1 MDIVGER
8 VIKAPRDAVWTALN
22 DPEVLKACILGCEE
36 IEQHSDTELNATV
49 VARFG
54 PVKATFKADITLE
67 DLNPPESYK
76 LVGQGQG
83 GIAGF
88 AKGGAAINL
97 DEVEDGTLL
106 RYNADMAIGGK
117 LAQVGSRLVGST
129 TKKLIASFFD
139 SLDQH
144 FEAQS

>member
-1 MDIVGER
+1 MEIVGER
-8 VIKAPRDAVWTALN
+8 EIKAPREAVWAALN
-22 DPEVLKACILGCEE
+22 DPQVLKACILGCEE
-36 IEQHSDTELNATV
+36 IEQVSETELNATV

-54 PVKATFKADITLE
+54 PVKAKFKADISLE
-67 DLNPPESYK
+67 DLNPPASYK

-88 AKGGAAINL
+88 AKGGAAIAL
-97 DEVEDGTLL
+97 DEVADGTLL
-106 RYNADMAIGGK
+106 RYNADLAIGGK

-139 SLDQH
+139 SLDEH
-144 FEAQS
+144 FAADG

>member
-22 DPEVLKACILGCEE
+22 DPQVLKACILGCEE
-36 IEQHSDTELNATV
+36 IEQHSDTELSATV

>member
-1 MDIVGER
+1 MEIVGER
-8 VIKAPRDAVWTALN
+8 VIKAPRQAVWAALN
-22 DPEVLKACILGCEE
+22 DPEVLKACIMGCEAITQQSE
-36 IEQHSDTELNATV
+36 TELNATV

-54 PVKATFKADITLE
+54 PVKATFNADITLE
-67 DLNPPESYK
+67 DLNPPVSYR

-88 AKGGAAINL
+88 AKGGAAITL
-97 DEVEDGTLL
+97 DEVDEGTLL

-139 SLDQH
+139 ALDAH
-144 FEAQS
+144 FEVQA